1 VHLVAVEKAEQQLA
15 LRGDLQPGGAK
26 RAGEFLW

>member
-1 VHLVAVEKAEQQLA
+1 VEKAEQQLA